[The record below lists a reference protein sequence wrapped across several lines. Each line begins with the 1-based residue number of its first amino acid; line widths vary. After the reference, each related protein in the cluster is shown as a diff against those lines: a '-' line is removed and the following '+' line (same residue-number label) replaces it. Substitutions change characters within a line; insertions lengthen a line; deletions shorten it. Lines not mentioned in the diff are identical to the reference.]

1 MIAKKLLNRFTK
13 GLRGCE
19 MIGLADVRDWIETLG
34 IGEHFYIGKLDN
46 KLEKSIGI
54 YQRKSSG
61 RADIALGGLDC
72 TKTETK
78 HISILIH
85 WNKYADQTEK
95 AAQELYDKF
104 LRVTNLTIAGKHVNY
119 LRLEVS
125 EPVDVGTDDSG
136 IYERVIWLDLIY
148 ER

>member
-1 MIAKKLLNRFTK
+1 
-13 GLRGCE
+13 
-19 MIGLADVRDWIETLG
+19 MIGLGDVRDWVETFG

-54 YQRKSSG
+54 YQRKPSG
-61 RADIALGGLDC
+61 RPDIALGGLDC

-78 HISILIH
+78 YISILIH
-85 WNKYADQTEK
+85 WNKYADQAEK

-104 LRVTNLTIAGKHVNY
+104 LNVTNLTMAGKHVNY
-119 LRLEVS
+119 LRLEVP
-125 EPVDVGTDDSG
+125 EPVDVGTDDNG
-136 IYERVIWLDLIY
+136 VYERVIWLDLIC